1 METQTFAQQLTAARK
16 AAGLTQEQL
25 GEKMHM
31 SRQGISHWET
41 GRALPDA
48 ETLKLLSQVLNYDF
62 ITSEALMETEAQVP
76 VAEKPEHPAKVL
88 CIRRWLGVIVPALLV
103 AAAVLLVCLLPR
115 GKQAAPVE
123 AEQAVVSIVPAQNPL
138 LPSYDPLLGAD
149 PWWIFRFAIT
159 ETAGVEFTVEKMTYT
174 YTYHNGEQLVAEY
187 SGDSVAAANPLGTN
201 VVKAGQNINISSA
214 EPLRDFATIAI
225 RVDGTDARGNALFAE
240 CVLEC
245 HMPAPAAT
253 PYVDPAAKAVMTVQA
268 NADSITPQV
277 LEDIGPEPVWFMWF
291 DICESAGVPITLTK
305 VVFTAEHAEGVA
317 WQDTYDTQMITDMF
331 GTNVIPGGSA
341 LPWTVCNGL
350 VPLTGFTLQVEAVD
364 ANGNALTAQDSVA
377 LVQE

>member
-41 GRALPDA
+41 GRSLPDA
-48 ETLKLLSQVLNYDF
+48 ETLKQLSQALNYDF
-62 ITSEALMETEAQVP
+62 ITSEALVETDASVPEAK
-76 VAEKPEHPAKVL
+76 KPERPAKVL
-88 CIRRWLGVIVPALLV
+88 WIRRGLSVGLLLLTCMAV
-103 AAAVLLVCLLPR
+103 VLLLLLLP
-115 GKQAAPVE
+115 GDEKAPAP
-123 AEQAVVSIVPAQNPL
+123 AERAVVRVIPAQNPL
-138 LPSYDPLLGAD
+138 RPSYDPVLGAD

-174 YTYHNGEQLVAEY
+174 YTYHNGEQFVAEY
-187 SGDSVAAANPLGTN
+187 SGEAVAAANPLGTN
-201 VVKAGQNINISSA
+201 VVKAGQNINISAA

-240 CVLEC
+240 CVMEC
-245 HMPAPAAT
+245 HMPAPTAT
-253 PYVDPAAKAVMTVQA
+253 PCVDPAAQAVMTVRA
-268 NADSITPQV
+268 NADSIAPQV
-277 LEDIGPEPVWFMWF
+277 LADIGPEPVWFMWF
-291 DICESAGVPITLTK
+291 DIYESAGVPITLTK
-305 VVFTAEHAEGVA
+305 VVITAEHAEGIA
-317 WQDTYDTQMITDMF
+317 WQDTYDAQMIADMF

-341 LPWTVCNGL
+341 LPWTVCNNL
-350 VPLTGFTLQVEAVD
+350 APLTGFTLQVEAVD
-364 ANGNALTAQDSVA
+364 ANGNVLTGQDSVA